1 MVTVIDSARVKDTD
15 WAMGMETAKARVSV
29 AGRVVSRGR

>member
-1 MVTVIDSARVKDTD
+1 MEMVMDSARVKDTD
-15 WAMGMETAKARVSV
+15 RAMGMETAKARVSV